1 MISLKQFTGQKIT
14 AKDDALLYEW
24 LSQNAAC
31 VFFGCEVTSLGANQM
46 RITSGRGIILG
57 RTFEVQQEDFT
68 AQLADPG
75 QSWKGRVY
83 IEIDLSNTPQPIA
96 IKTVAAVSLSPL
108 VQEDINSDGNIYQFA
123 LANYDASDIE
133 ASNIKIAFSA
143 TPEYYPAAQKLLT
156 PRKIGLANFD
166 GTADITVDQIGAM
179 PKTGG
184 SFSDIVR
191 FYGPNY
197 PQLGFMTTTNNSGG
211 LYFAVCGEDRA
222 YKDYIIKSLLSGT
235 KITTSLN
242 GEATRNIPKKAKS
255 ISNWKSITE
264 SGFYFAAAGSTG
276 NPVSGVAFM
285 GFIFIYDN
293 NNHFGIG
300 RACQGD
306 YSNNKLYFTNG
317 YQPDNIKWVQM

>member
-1 MISLKQFTGQKIT
+1 MATKTFYDQIPPADGRKYSIQ
-14 AKDDALLYEW
+14 
-24 LSQNAAC
+24 
-31 VFFGCEVTSLGANQM
+31 AN
-46 RITSGRGIILG
+46 
-57 RTFEVQQEDFT
+57 
-68 AQLADPG
+68 P
-75 QSWKGRVY
+75 
-83 IEIDLSNTPQPIA
+83 
-96 IKTVAAVSLSPL
+96 
-108 VQEDINSDGNIYQFA
+108 
-123 LANYDASDIE
+123 
-133 ASNIKIAFSA
+133 
-143 TPEYYPAAQKLLT
+143 
-156 PRKIGLANFD
+156 D
-166 GTADITVDQIGAM
+166 GTSSITDITDYQQQGTPWSAEDANHVYELSEGAM

-184 SFSDIVR
+184 VFSDIVR

-197 PQLGFMTTTNNSGG
+197 PQLGFMTVTNNSGG

-242 GEATRNIPKKAKS
+242 GEATQNIPKKAKL

-285 GFIFIYDN
+285 GFVFVYEG

-306 YSNNKLYFTNG
+306 GSTNHLYFTNG
-317 YQPDNIKWVQM
+317 FSTASLKWVQM